1 MLAKED
7 AVRAKRRGFCACA
20 TLALALLSAPVWADA
35 TKEQCADADVKAQ
48 DLRRDGRLSAA
59 REELRL
65 CAAQSCP
72 PIVRD
77 DCTKRLD
84 DLEKAQPTII
94 FEARDG
100 AGNDL
105 GAVKVTVDGQPFADR
120 LAGAPLPV
128 DPGEHTFTFE
138 VAGQPPL
145 QKKLVVRENEQG
157 RRESVVLGPAP
168 AQSPAASPERP
179 SSGPVAQKILAVVAG
194 GIGVVGVGVGSAFG
208 LIAMSKKNDAQ
219 KVCPDLCKDSS
230 GVSQWSDAKSAGNVS
245 TVAFVVGGV
254 ALAAG
259 AVLWLT
265 APSST
270 PGPSA
275 RVGVGPGVLQVAGV
289 W

>member
-1 MLAKED
+1 
-7 AVRAKRRGFCACA
+7 VRAKTRGFCACA
-20 TLALALLSAPVWADA
+20 TLAVALLSVPARADA
-35 TKEQCADADVKAQ
+35 TKEQCADSDVKAQ
-48 DLRRDGRLSAA
+48 DLRRDGKLSAA
-59 REELRL
+59 REKLRL

-84 DLEKAQPTII
+84 DLEKAQPTLI

-105 GAVKVTVDGQPFADR
+105 SAVKVTVDGLPFADR
-120 LAGAPLPV
+120 LAGAPLRV

-138 VAGQPPL
+138 VAGQPTL
-145 QKKLVVRENEQG
+145 QKKIVVRENEQG
-157 RRESVVLGPAP
+157 RRESVVLGPA
-168 AQSPAASPERP
+168 AQSPVGSPETP
-179 SSGPVAQKILAVVAG
+179 SSSSRPGAQKILAVVAG
-194 GIGVVGVGVGSAFG
+194 AVGVVGVGLGSAFG
-208 LIAMSKKNDAQ
+208 LIALSKKNDAQ
-219 KVCPDLCKDSS
+219 NACPDQCKDPS

-275 RVGVGPGVLQVAGV
+275 QVGVGPGVLQVAGV

>member
-1 MLAKED
+1 M
-7 AVRAKRRGFCACA
+7 RANRGGFCACA
-20 TLALALLSAPVWADA
+20 TLAIALLSAPAWADA

-48 DLRRDGRLSAA
+48 DLRRDGKLSAA
-59 REELRL
+59 REKLRI

-94 FEARDG
+94 FEAKDG

-105 GAVKVTVDGQPFADR
+105 STVKVTVDGLPFTDR

-138 VAGQPPL
+138 VAGQPTL
-145 QKKLVVRENEQG
+145 QKKIVVRENEQG
-157 RRESVVLGPAP
+157 RRESVVLGAAS
-168 AQSPAASPERP
+168 AQSPAAPPETPSP
-179 SSGPVAQKILAVVAG
+179 GPGAQKILAVVAG
-194 GIGVVGVGVGSAFG
+194 GIGVVGLGVGSAFG

-219 KVCPDLCKDSS
+219 NACPDLCKDPS
-230 GVSQWSDAKSAGNVS
+230 GVSAWSDAKSAGNVS
-245 TVAFVVGGV
+245 TVAFIVGGV
-254 ALAAG
+254 AVAAG

-270 PGPSA
+270 PGPSG
-275 RVGVGPGVLQVAGV
+275 RVGLGPGVLQVAGV